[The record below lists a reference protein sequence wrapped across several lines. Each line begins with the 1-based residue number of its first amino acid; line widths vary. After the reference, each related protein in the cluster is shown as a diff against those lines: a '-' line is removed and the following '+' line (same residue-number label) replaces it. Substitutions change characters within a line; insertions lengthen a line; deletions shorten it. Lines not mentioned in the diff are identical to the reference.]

1 MFGQEELNGVTQMNK
16 SHNDENLTMV
26 DLVKT
31 TFAAALGVQSNKNR
45 ERDFKHGN
53 IKVFAIA
60 GLIFTVLFIAILI
73 CLAKLVLYFSG
84 M

>member
-1 MFGQEELNGVTQMNK
+1 MNK